1 MTNFPRMLT
10 RETVFGSGNKRR
22 LENPPMYAIVK
33 IAGRQYRAVEGQFI
47 DVDRL
52 PQEAGQSITIED
64 VLLVSNGDNVTVG
77 QPTVKGASVTAT
89 VEEQFRGEKLIVFK
103 YRQRTTYRRTRGHRQ
118 YHTRIRINKISV

>member
-1 MTNFPRMLT
+1 MLT

-22 LENPPMYAIVK
+22 LEKSPMYAIVK

-52 PQEAGQSITIED
+52 PQEEGQSVTIED
-64 VLLVSNGDNVTVG
+64 VLLLADGDNVTVG
-77 QPTVKGASVTAT
+77 QPNVKGATVTAT
-89 VEEQFRGEKLIVFK
+89 VEQQFRGEKLIVFK